1 MSTVDFSQLPPP
13 SLVSEL
19 SFEVLFETRKESFIA
34 LHESEKQAEIRE
46 TLKRESEPV
55 TKLLQEN
62 AYLEML
68 YVAKCNADARSLLLA
83 YAEKSDLDHLA
94 LTEYGLI
101 RLLVSPADDTAIPP
115 IDAIYESD
123 ERLRERCLLS
133 FDGMNTA
140 GSANAY
146 RYFALS
152 ADGRVDGIKVRSD
165 GANPYLLDIV
175 ITQIDSV
182 NGEASAELV
191 SAVQK
196 ALDPDHV
203 RPVCDRPIVKSS
215 VATNYQIEA
224 QLYVGKNAEDALLL
238 ETANLRL
245 DKYIK
250 NAQKNG
256 ESIYRSAIYAALHV
270 DGIQRVVVT
279 VPVNDLVMDSYHHP
293 FCTAKTIS
301 IGGLNE

>member
-1 MSTVDFSQLPPP
+1 MSTVDFSQLPEPN
-13 SLVSEL
+13 LIQEL
-19 SFEVLFETRKESFIA
+19 DYESIFNERKEKFIA
-34 LHESEKQAEIRE
+34 LYPATEQNQWRTI
-46 TLKRESEPV
+46 LNRESDPV
-55 TKLLQEN
+55 VKVLQEN
-62 AYLEML
+62 AYLELL
-68 YVAKCNADARSLLLA
+68 YRNKCNADARSLLLA
-83 YAEKSDLDHLA
+83 YAEGSDLDHLA

-101 RLLVSPADDTAIPP
+101 RLIVTPADNSVVPP
-115 IDAIYESD
+115 SPAIYESD

-165 GANPYLLDIV
+165 DANPYLLDIV
-175 ITQIDSV
+175 ITQVDSL
-182 NGEASAELV
+182 NGEASAELIT
-191 SAVQK
+191 AVQN

-203 RPVCDRPIVKSS
+203 RPVCDRPTVKSS
-215 VATNYQIEA
+215 SATNYQIEA

-238 ETANLRL
+238 EAANIRL

-256 ESIYRSAIYAALHV
+256 ESIYRSAIFAALHV
-270 DGIQRVVVT
+270 DGIQRVVIT
-279 VPVNDLVMDSYHHP
+279 SPENDLVMDSYHHP
-293 FCTAKTIS
+293 FCIAKTIA
-301 IGGLNE
+301 IGGVE

>member
-83 YAEKSDLDHLA
+83 YAEKADLDHLA
-94 LTEYGLI
+94 LTEYGLV
-101 RLLVSPADDTAIPP
+101 RLLVTPADNTAIPP
-115 IDAIYESD
+115 IDAVYESD

-146 RYFALS
+146 RYFVLS
-152 ADGRVDGIKVRSD
+152 SDGRVDGIKVRSD
-165 GANPYLLDIV
+165 ELNPYLLDIV
-175 ITQIDSV
+175 ITQVDSV
-182 NGEASAELV
+182 NGEASEELV
-191 SAVQK
+191 TIVQT
-196 ALDPDHV
+196 ALNPDYV
-203 RPVCDRPIVKSS
+203 RPVCDRPTVKSS
-215 VATNYQIEA
+215 LAMNYQLEA
-224 QLYVGKNAEDALLL
+224 RLYVGKNAEDALLL
-238 ETANLRL
+238 EAANLRL

-256 ESIYRSAIYAALHV
+256 ESVYKSAIYAALHV
-270 DGIQRVVVT
+270 DGIKRVEIIS
-279 VPVNDLVMDSYHHP
+279 PANDLVIDSSHHP
-293 FCTAKTIS
+293 FCTMKNIS
-301 IGGLNE
+301 IGGIE

>member
-1 MSTVDFSQLPPP
+1 MSTVDFSQLPEPN
-13 SLVSEL
+13 LIQEL
-19 SFEVLFETRKESFIA
+19 DYESIFNERKEKFIA
-34 LHESEKQAEIRE
+34 LYPAAEQNQWRTI
-46 TLKRESEPV
+46 LNRESDPV
-55 TKLLQEN
+55 VKVLQEN
-62 AYLEML
+62 AYLELL
-68 YVAKCNADARSLLLA
+68 YRNKCNADARSLLLT
-83 YAEKSDLDHLA
+83 YAEGSDLDHLA

-101 RLLVSPADDTAIPP
+101 RLIVTPADNSVVPP
-115 IDAIYESD
+115 SPAIYESD

-165 GANPYLLDIV
+165 DANPYLLDIV
-175 ITQIDSV
+175 ITQVDSL
-182 NGEASAELV
+182 NGEASEELIT
-191 SAVQK
+191 AVQN

-203 RPVCDRPIVKSS
+203 RPVCDRPTVKSS
-215 VATNYQIEA
+215 SATNYQIEA

-238 ETANLRL
+238 EAANIRL

-256 ESIYRSAIYAALHV
+256 ESIYRSAIFAALHV
-270 DGIQRVVVT
+270 DGIQRVVIT
-279 VPVNDLVMDSYHHP
+279 SPENDLVMDSYHHP
-293 FCTAKTIS
+293 FCIAKTIA
-301 IGGLNE
+301 IGGVE

>member
-1 MSTVDFSQLPPP
+1 MSTVDFSQLLPP
-13 SLVSEL
+13 SLITEL
-19 SFEVLFETRKESFIA
+19 SYEAIFTKRKESFISLYDA
-34 LHESEKQAEIRE
+34 SEQQAVRE
-46 TLKRESEPV
+46 LLRRESEPV
-55 TKLLQEN
+55 VKLLQEN

-68 YVAKCNADARSLLLA
+68 YQAKCNADARSLLLA

-94 LTEYGLI
+94 LTEYGLT
-101 RLLVSPADDTAIPP
+101 RLVVTPANNTVIPP
-115 IDAIYESD
+115 IDTVYESD

-165 GANPYLLDIV
+165 EANPYLLDIV
-175 ITQIDSV
+175 ITQVDSI

-191 SAVQK
+191 TAVQK

-203 RPVCDRPIVKSS
+203 RPVCDRPTVKASS
-215 VATNYQIEA
+215 ATNYQIEA

-238 ETANLRL
+238 EAANIRL

-256 ESIYRSAIYAALHV
+256 ESIYRSAIFAALHV
-270 DGIQRVVVT
+270 DGIQRVVIT
-279 VPVNDLVMDSYHHP
+279 SPENDLVMDSYHHP
-293 FCTAKTIS
+293 FCIAKTIA
-301 IGGLNE
+301 IGGVE

>member
-1 MSTVDFSQLPPP
+1 MSTVDFSQLLPP
-13 SLVSEL
+13 SLITEL
-19 SFEVLFETRKESFIA
+19 SYEAIFTKRKESFISLYDA
-34 LHESEKQAEIRE
+34 SEQQAVRE
-46 TLKRESEPV
+46 LLQRESEPV
-55 TKLLQEN
+55 VKLLQEN

-68 YVAKCNADARSLLLA
+68 YQAKCNADARSLLLA

-94 LTEYGLI
+94 LTEYGLT
-101 RLLVSPADDTAIPP
+101 RLVVTPANNTVIPP
-115 IDAIYESD
+115 IDTVYESD

-165 GANPYLLDIV
+165 EANPYLLDIV
-175 ITQIDSV
+175 ITQVDSL
-182 NGEASAELV
+182 NGEAYVELIT
-191 SAVQK
+191 AVQN

-203 RPVCDRPIVKSS
+203 RPVCDRPTVKSS
-215 VATNYQIEA
+215 SATNYQIEA

-238 ETANLRL
+238 EAANIRL

-256 ESIYRSAIYAALHV
+256 ESIYRSAIFAALHV
-270 DGIQRVVVT
+270 DGIQRVVIT
-279 VPVNDLVMDSYHHP
+279 SPENDLVMDSYHHP
-293 FCTAKTIS
+293 FCIAKTIA
-301 IGGLNE
+301 IGGVE

>member
-1 MSTVDFSQLPPP
+1 MSTVDFSQLPEPN
-13 SLVSEL
+13 LIQEL
-19 SFEVLFETRKESFIA
+19 DYESIFNERKEKFIA
-34 LHESEKQAEIRE
+34 LYPATEQNQWRTI
-46 TLKRESEPV
+46 LNRESDPV
-55 TKLLQEN
+55 VKVLQEN
-62 AYLEML
+62 AYLELL
-68 YVAKCNADARSLLLA
+68 YRNKCNADARSLLLA
-83 YAEKSDLDHLA
+83 YAEGSDLDHLA

-101 RLLVSPADDTAIPP
+101 RLIVTPADNSVVPP
-115 IDAIYESD
+115 SPAIYESD

-165 GANPYLLDIV
+165 DVNPYLLDIV
-175 ITQIDSV
+175 ITQVDSL
-182 NGEASAELV
+182 NGEASAELIT
-191 SAVQK
+191 AVQK

-203 RPVCDRPIVKSS
+203 RPVCDRPTVKSS
-215 VATNYQIEA
+215 SATNYQIEA

-238 ETANLRL
+238 EAANIRL

-256 ESIYRSAIYAALHV
+256 ESIYRSAIFAALHV
-270 DGIQRVVVT
+270 DGIQRVVIT
-279 VPVNDLVMDSYHHP
+279 SPVNDLVMDSYHHP
-293 FCTAKTIS
+293 FCIAKTIA
-301 IGGLNE
+301 IGGVE

>member
-1 MSTVDFSQLPPP
+1 MSTVDFSQLPEPN
-13 SLVSEL
+13 LIQEL
-19 SFEVLFETRKESFIA
+19 DYESIFNERKEKFIA
-34 LHESEKQAEIRE
+34 LYPATEQNQWRTI
-46 TLKRESEPV
+46 LNRESDPV
-55 TKLLQEN
+55 VKVLQEN
-62 AYLEML
+62 AYLELL
-68 YVAKCNADARSLLLA
+68 YRNKCNADARSLLLA
-83 YAEKSDLDHLA
+83 YAEGSDLDHLA

-101 RLLVSPADDTAIPP
+101 RLIVTPADNSVVPP
-115 IDAIYESD
+115 SPAIYESD

-165 GANPYLLDIV
+165 DVNPYLLDIV
-175 ITQIDSV
+175 ITQVDSL
-182 NGEASAELV
+182 NGEASVELIT
-191 SAVQK
+191 AVQK

-203 RPVCDRPIVKSS
+203 RPVCDRPTVKASS
-215 VATNYQIEA
+215 ATNYQIEA

-238 ETANLRL
+238 EAANIRL

-256 ESIYRSAIYAALHV
+256 ESIYRSAIFAALHV
-270 DGIQRVVVT
+270 DGIQRVVIT
-279 VPVNDLVMDSYHHP
+279 SPENDLVMDSYHHP
-293 FCTAKTIS
+293 FCIAKTIA
-301 IGGLNE
+301 IGGVE

>member
-1 MSTVDFSQLPPP
+1 MSTVNFSQLPTPN
-13 SLVSEL
+13 LIQEL
-19 SFEVLFETRKESFIA
+19 DYETIFNERKENFIA
-34 LHESEKQAEIRE
+34 LYPESEQEQWRT
-46 TLKRESEPV
+46 TLNRESNPV
-55 TKLLQEN
+55 VKILQEN
-62 AYLEML
+62 AYLELL
-68 YVAKCNADARSLLLA
+68 YKNKCNADARSLLLA
-83 YAEKSDLDHLA
+83 YAEGPDLDHLA
-94 LTEYGLI
+94 LTEYGLV
-101 RLLVSPADDTAIPP
+101 RLTISPADNSVMPP
-115 IDAIYESD
+115 LPAIYESD
-123 ERLRERCLLS
+123 ERLKERCLLS

-182 NGEASAELV
+182 NGEASAELIT
-191 SAVQK
+191 AVQK

-270 DGIQRVVVT
+270 DGIQRAVVT

>member
-1 MSTVDFSQLPPP
+1 MSTVDFSQLPEPN
-13 SLVSEL
+13 LIQEL
-19 SFEVLFETRKESFIA
+19 DYESIFNERKEKFIA
-34 LHESEKQAEIRE
+34 LYPATEQNQWRTI
-46 TLKRESEPV
+46 LNRESDPV
-55 TKLLQEN
+55 VKVLQEN
-62 AYLEML
+62 AYLELL
-68 YVAKCNADARSLLLA
+68 YRNKCNADARSLLLA
-83 YAEKSDLDHLA
+83 YAEGSDLDHLA

-101 RLLVSPADDTAIPP
+101 RLIVTPADNSVVPP
-115 IDAIYESD
+115 SPAIYESD

-165 GANPYLLDIV
+165 EANPYLLDIV
-175 ITQIDSV
+175 ITQVDSL
-182 NGEASAELV
+182 NGEASAELIT
-191 SAVQK
+191 AVQK

-203 RPVCDRPIVKSS
+203 RPVCDRPTVKASS
-215 VATNYQIEA
+215 ATNYQIEA

-238 ETANLRL
+238 EAANIRL

-256 ESIYRSAIYAALHV
+256 ESIYRSAIFAALHV
-270 DGIQRVVVT
+270 DGIQRVVIT
-279 VPVNDLVMDSYHHP
+279 SPANDLVMDSYHHP
-293 FCTAKTIS
+293 FCFAKTIA
-301 IGGLNE
+301 IGGIE